1 MGSKLLIFLGI
12 ALMITALL
20 SYADAQCP
28 PGGCGGNSQDW
39 DATAQ
44 AFLSSDVPMV
54 GGSIQDMA
62 AGSSLKVGQ
71 AAIGSTLNDTESIPK
86 ASSDSSM
93 DSSMDSPMSPSADSS
108 MDSIQVY
115 RSDSFPK
122 GETLK
127 AMQSVS
133 SSDLVLDVTSNHS
146 KGDAF
151 IRGAI
156 YIPSKSFIYENGTIR
171 PISEITRILG
181 DAGVSSDD
189 SVVVY
194 SSAFESGEAAFVFWL
209 MKYLGQDNVKLL
221 DGDLHD
227 WIGAS
232 LPLDTK
238 LKTLPKVSY
247 TAKINPELLADYGYV
262 KSGVA
267 QVVDARSFQ
276 DFGGGRI
283 PNSFWIATNDVLE
296 NGRIK
301 DASRLNNTFSK
312 LDKGKPVVVYSTD
325 IANASLVWYA
335 LQLMG
340 FNSKV
345 YSWQDWEAHEL
356 PPVNDTI

>member
-1 MGSKLLIFLGI
+1 MGSKLLIFLGTTLI
-12 ALMITALL
+12 VMALL
-20 SYADAQCP
+20 SYADAACP
-28 PGGCGGNSQDW
+28 PGGCAGGDSDADW
-39 DATAQ
+39 EASAQ
-44 AFLSSDVPMV
+44 AFLTSDVPMV
-54 GGSIQDMA
+54 GGNIQDMA
-62 AGSSLKVGQ
+62 AQSSLKVGKT
-71 AAIGSTLNDTESIPK
+71 AAGSALNDTDYVPEPS
-86 ASSDSSM
+86 ADSSM
-93 DSSMDSPMSPSADSS
+93 DSS

-133 SSDLVLDVTSNHS
+133 SSDTILDVSNNHS

-156 YIPSKSFIYENGTIR
+156 YIPSKSFVYENGTIR
-171 PISEITRILG
+171 SVSEITRILG
-181 DAGVSSDD
+181 DAGISSDD

-209 MKYLGQDNVKLL
+209 MKYLGQENIKLL

-227 WIGAS
+227 WAAAS

-238 LKTLPKVSY
+238 PKILPKVSY
-247 TAKINPELLADYGYV
+247 TARVNPELLVDYSYV
-262 KSGVA
+262 KSGIA

-276 DFGGGRI
+276 DFGSGRI
-283 PNSFWIATNDVLE
+283 PNSFWIATKDVLE
-296 NGRIK
+296 NGRLK
-301 DASRLNNTFSK
+301 DAAKLNETISK
-312 LDKGKPVVVYSTD
+312 LNKSRPVVVYSTD

-340 FNSKV
+340 FDSRV
-345 YSWQDWEAHEL
+345 YTWQDWEAHEQ